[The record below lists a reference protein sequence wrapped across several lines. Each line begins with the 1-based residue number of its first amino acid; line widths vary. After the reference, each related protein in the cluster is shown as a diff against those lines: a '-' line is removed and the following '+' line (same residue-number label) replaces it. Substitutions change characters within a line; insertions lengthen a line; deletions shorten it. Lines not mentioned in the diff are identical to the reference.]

1 MHEQNQR
8 TVKTANGRPE
18 MQVAADDGDGN
29 QLTGPFCCDLDRL
42 VISQLV
48 CGSSSL
54 HVKEV
59 VT

>member
-1 MHEQNQR
+1 MGG
-8 TVKTANGRPE
+8 AE
-18 MQVAADDGDGN
+18 MQVAADDGDDN

-54 HVKEV
+54 HVKGV